1 MAQTV
6 FIYEELG
13 KHDQSQERVAEQSW
27 VNGTLWD
34 TGKGY
39 PAAVLEDGGP
49 RVYGELYRLEDGAVA
64 ELEELARQRGMERRD
79 VQVGT
84 DRGNMAAVAF
94 VLGAEAVGD
103 DFEKIGLGDWKV
115 HRRMDT
121 LPLLY
126 FAYASCL
133 DTERFQLAG
142 VDGHFQEIAGLGV
155 LHGYALRFTY
165 LAGDGA
171 GRADVVEEGGAVE
184 GKVYRIGQEARDYL
198 WVREGVATEGYRPA
212 FITVEMNGEQH
223 EALTFLVVHKS
234 PADIPPPAHYVKEIL
249 RGAEGFVT
257 PEYYEFLQKV
267 TGQPDKL

>member
-6 FIYEELG
+6 FVYG
-13 KHDQSQERVAEQSW
+13 DDWSSACVAEQSW

-39 PAAVLEDGGP
+39 PVAVLNDGGQ
-49 RVYGELYRLEDGAVA
+49 RVYGALYTFENETLA
-64 ELEELARQRGMERRD
+64 ELDAIAAERGLERRT

-84 DRGNMAAVAF
+84 DRGAMEAVAF
-94 VLGAEAVGD
+94 VWPSEVVGD
-103 DFEKIGLGDWKV
+103 DFEKVGLGDWKV

-212 FITVEMNGEQH
+212 MITVEINGELH